1 DFEQIWSNCYKFNQ
15 CEDDVTL
22 MCKNV
27 ENLYRDRMKKFPNEE
42 REIPFPNQK
51 KGGNKGAIKKIVRAT
66 STTTKGTNSPS
77 NSLCESAT
85 AILSYFHNA
94 TLQGARKFLTSRE
107 SSAQRGLPDSSSSI
121 GMIKLESDS
130 IDDQKGKGV
139 KRKADTT
146 TSFDEDQG
154 PSSKQILPTK
164 REVRPIKKGPPQI
177 DYQQLKPRLKGKPN
191 EQMKFCTK
199 LLTELM
205 ISKKCKGFNWAFLE
219 PVDVEGLKLFDYYDI
234 IKDPIDLGTI
244 RRKMDARQYVTP
256 EEFKSD
262 IMLMCD
268 NCFTYNPEG
277 QIVNKLG
284 KQLLDYFN
292 ARWKHLP
299 PETKEEIHQQLP
311 VLHKEEPKEQQ
322 PFLPSFKNVK
332 PSISSSIPSLS
343 SQSSKPIDDDDQID
357 LMLYHV
363 NDKLTQ
369 LQQYNQELISLK
381 FKRREARSQHQP
393 LPQLSADLHSAINSA
408 LNAPVQTIPST
419 AFMPPMLATQSSSGS
434 LNIQQQVNKPQNI
447 PTSIPQ
453 HIVAPTQSFKKKS
466 GPGRPKGFIPGLG
479 VQPSVMEGVSSISA
493 PSLAQ
498 NLVPSSVAIQQVP
511 TLKAAKES
519 SAAPRREYEFNSED
533 EHATEPMTYEE
544 KRQLSMDINM
554 LSADKLSTVVNIIE
568 AREKITDFNPEEIEI
583 DFETLKPVTLR
594 DLEAYVKMCQ
604 QQDNKGGLP
613 KKKEVPMNVSNG
625 SAQMPNKSQQDPGSV
640 KNSSLVSTVSR
651 QQQPPPSS
659 QQQQN
664 ISKDESSSDSDSSG
678 GTSSSEDSSDSS
690 DTESEGKPTPRKQAP
705 PVMNANNANNN
716 NNKVSIENCTIN
728 GEIHQLKIFPQQMQN
743 MQNAGVGAGV
753 VVPSNVVPNV
763 QNKNASISPQQQQDN
778 SQIAST
784 IGVPPHQPSSHVHS
798 GAAPLFQSTNVTEM
812 SAGTAGSVLDLLLPA
827 GNDDKGGGGGNVGI
841 TNKTSWSSLAQRP
854 GGEGVGGQT
863 ANSTVAASAAFEQFR
878 MKAREKE
885 ERKRL
890 LKEEEEKRPVNSNG
904 ASSAELVQ
912 PPTKPQIDQDEI
924 NRRRE
929 MEKERRKRE
938 EMEHVDMSR
947 QMEIMK
953 AKLKREYEFDS
964 DDEHATEPM
973 TYEEKRQL
981 SMDINMLTAQKLST
995 VVDIIEAREKIT
1007 DFDPEEIEID
1017 FELLKPVTLRELEA
1031 YVKMVQQQANKEKV
1045 MESML
1050 ESSAA
1055 DSNETEP
1062 NVNPAKVVNDLFWL
1076 SEQCELR
1083 CIFEHALWANE
1094 QLNHLPQSHISSPD
1108 VAQSSNW
1115 HYGEINMKRRALII
1129 LGLVRLKCDANDM
1142 AIQAF
1147 SESIQQDNR
1156 CWPAWECLSSLV
1168 DGFYVVKIEKE
1179 VYSKTWLYNLFVAE
1193 TMSRLLLFVCAIEA
1207 YTDVSKHLGAS
1218 PYILCQ
1224 IATAQSELQEHDGA
1238 ISSFQKIR
1246 KSDPYRIE
1254 QMHFYSDSLY
1264 IRQNFTELALLAKWF
1279 FVSHKFN
1286 WETCCIVGETNY
1298 YSAKNIHE
1306 QAQEFLKRSIMLCP
1320 KNASL
1325 WVLLGHEYLET
1336 KNHQAATSSYKKAT
1350 LIDKNCYRA
1359 WYGLGQLHEI
1369 MKQPSNAL
1377 FYYKKAHKCR
1387 PDDSRMLI
1395 ALGVMF
1401 SKLDRKSD
1409 AEKCFKKAFQIGDV
1423 EGNALIH
1430 LAKLYEDQ
1438 NDKRNA
1444 AKAYEAYLTLKE
1456 TQDKLAKG
1464 SYSSTPQTQCNSS
1477 TNYRTP
1483 SDAPRPIGG
1492 GDDSIQTPFTER
1504 KEVNL
1509 DANDDD
1515 MNTNSDDDDL
1525 EITF

>member
-1 DFEQIWSNCYKFNQ
+1 MSDKINLKTEVLTENEENCFTTQEQTENNAGTSTIDVQPNENETVTHSVETTSLSSVVGDNTNLTTLSRNDDASTESIPVESSSARDTLEGWTSPILEAVNGMVQPRVVPPIGKPVRWTNQLDFLMKDVLKQAKNHKHAWPFQRPVDSIKLGIQDYHNVIKRPMDLGTIEKRLKNMYYYSAQECMKDFEQIWSNCYKFNQ

-94 TLQGARKFLTSRE
+94 TLQASRE

-299 PETKEEIHQQLP
+299 PEIKEEIHQQLP

-322 PFLPSFKNVK
+322 PFIPSFKNVK

-434 LNIQQQVNKPQNI
+434 LNIQQQVNKQPNI
-447 PTSIPQ
+447 PASIPQ

-479 VQPSVMEGVSSISA
+479 VQPSAMEGVSSISA

-511 TLKAAKES
+511 TLVPPQKQPLPQQQPLQSNLIGPPTSTAEVPQQQLMSQMQQQQPQQPGFAGAGGVGRRGRKPGSKNKPKTEKAAKE
-519 SAAPRREYEFNSED
+519 
-533 EHATEPMTYEE
+533 
-544 KRQLSMDINM
+544 I
-554 LSADKLSTVVNIIE
+554 
-568 AREKITDFNPEEIEI
+568 
-583 DFETLKPVTLR
+583 
-594 DLEAYVKMCQ
+594 
-604 QQDNKGGLP
+604 
-613 KKKEVPMNVSNG
+613 SNG
-625 SAQMPNKSQQDPGSV
+625 SAQMPNKTQQDPGSV
-640 KNSSLVSTVSR
+640 KNSSIVSTVSR
-651 QQQPPPSS
+651 QQQPSS

-716 NNKVSIENCTIN
+716 NKVSIENCTIN

-753 VVPSNVVPNV
+753 VPSNAVSNV
-763 QNKNASISPQQQQDN
+763 QNKNARISPQQQQDIPNSVPFKFPSVFIPFFKDN

-784 IGVPPHQPSSHVHS
+784 IGVPPPQPSSHVHS
-798 GAAPLFQSTNVTEM
+798 GAAPLFQSTNTTEM
-812 SAGTAGSVLDLLLPA
+812 SVGTAGSVLDLLLPT
-827 GNDDKGGGGGNVGI
+827 GNDDKGGGGGLNVGI

-890 LKEEEEKRPVNSNG
+890 LKEEEEKRRKLRELEQLQQLQQQQQQQQIPAVNSNG

-938 EMEHVDMSR
+938 EMEHVDMTR
-947 QMEIMK
+947 QMELM
-953 AKLKREYEFDS
+953 A
-964 DDEHATEPM
+964 
-973 TYEEKRQL
+973 
-981 SMDINMLTAQKLST
+981 N
-995 VVDIIEAREKIT
+995 
-1007 DFDPEEIEID
+1007 
-1017 FELLKPVTLRELEA
+1017 FEMR
-1031 YVKMVQQQANKEKV
+1031 
-1045 MESML
+1045 
-1050 ESSAA
+1050 
-1055 DSNETEP
+1055 
-1062 NVNPAKVVNDLFWL
+1062 F
-1076 SEQCELR
+1076 
-1083 CIFEHALWANE
+1083 
-1094 QLNHLPQSHISSPD
+1094 
-1108 VAQSSNW
+1108 
-1115 HYGEINMKRRALII
+1115 
-1129 LGLVRLKCDANDM
+1129 
-1142 AIQAF
+1142 
-1147 SESIQQDNR
+1147 
-1156 CWPAWECLSSLV
+1156 
-1168 DGFYVVKIEKE
+1168 
-1179 VYSKTWLYNLFVAE
+1179 
-1193 TMSRLLLFVCAIEA
+1193 
-1207 YTDVSKHLGAS
+1207 
-1218 PYILCQ
+1218 
-1224 IATAQSELQEHDGA
+1224 
-1238 ISSFQKIR
+1238 
-1246 KSDPYRIE
+1246 
-1254 QMHFYSDSLY
+1254 
-1264 IRQNFTELALLAKWF
+1264 
-1279 FVSHKFN
+1279 
-1286 WETCCIVGETNY
+1286 
-1298 YSAKNIHE
+1298 
-1306 QAQEFLKRSIMLCP
+1306 
-1320 KNASL
+1320 
-1325 WVLLGHEYLET
+1325 
-1336 KNHQAATSSYKKAT
+1336 
-1350 LIDKNCYRA
+1350 
-1359 WYGLGQLHEI
+1359 
-1369 MKQPSNAL
+1369 
-1377 FYYKKAHKCR
+1377 
-1387 PDDSRMLI
+1387 
-1395 ALGVMF
+1395 
-1401 SKLDRKSD
+1401 
-1409 AEKCFKKAFQIGDV
+1409 
-1423 EGNALIH
+1423 
-1430 LAKLYEDQ
+1430 
-1438 NDKRNA
+1438 
-1444 AKAYEAYLTLKE
+1444 
-1456 TQDKLAKG
+1456 
-1464 SYSSTPQTQCNSS
+1464 
-1477 TNYRTP
+1477 
-1483 SDAPRPIGG
+1483 
-1492 GDDSIQTPFTER
+1492 
-1504 KEVNL
+1504 
-1509 DANDDD
+1509 
-1515 MNTNSDDDDL
+1515 
-1525 EITF
+1525 

>member
-1 DFEQIWSNCYKFNQ
+1 MSDKINLKTEVLTENEENCFTTQDQTENNAGTSTIDVQPNENNETVTHSVETTSLSSVVGDNTNLTTLSRNDDASTESIPVESSSARDTLEGWTSPILEAVNGMVQPRVVPPIGKPVRWTNQLDFLMKDVLKQAKNHKHAWPFQRPVDSIKLGVIVQDYHNVIKRPMDLGTIEKRLKNMYYYSAQECMKDFEQIWSNCYKFNQ

-51 KGGNKGAIKKIVRAT
+51 KGGNKGAINKIVRAT
-66 STTTKGTNSPS
+66 STTTK
-77 NSLCESAT
+77 A
-85 AILSYFHNA
+85 
-94 TLQGARKFLTSRE
+94 SRE

-234 IKDPIDLGTI
+234 IKDPIDLGTM
-244 RRKMDARQYVTP
+244 RRKMDARQYVSP

-322 PFLPSFKNVK
+322 PFIPSFKNVK

-419 AFMPPMLATQSSSGS
+419 AFMPPMLASQSSSGS
-434 LNIQQQVNKPQNI
+434 LNIQQVNKQPNI

-511 TLKAAKES
+511 TLVPPQKQPLPQQQPLQSNLIGPPTSTAAVPQQQLMSQMQQPQQQGFAGAGGVGRRGRKPGSKNKPKTEKAAKES

-533 EHATEPMTYEE
+533 EHATEPMTYDE

-604 QQDNKGGLP
+604 QQGGLV

-625 SAQMPNKSQQDPGSV
+625 SAQMPNKTQQDPGSV
-640 KNSSLVSTVSR
+640 KNSSIVSTVSR

-716 NNKVSIENCTIN
+716 N
-728 GEIHQLKIFPQQMQN
+728 KIFPQQMQN

-753 VVPSNVVPNV
+753 VPSNAVPNV
-763 QNKNASISPQQQQDN
+763 QNKNARISPQQQQDN

-784 IGVPPHQPSSHVHS
+784 IGVPPPQPSSHVHS
-798 GAAPLFQSTNVTEM
+798 GAAPLFQSTNATEM
-812 SAGTAGSVLDLLLPA
+812 SAGTAGSVLDLLLPT
-827 GNDDKGGGGGNVGI
+827 GNDDKGGGGNVGI

-890 LKEEEEKRPVNSNG
+890 LKEEEEKRRKLRELEQLQQQQQQQQQIPVVNSNG
-904 ASSAELVQ
+904 ASSTELVQ
-912 PPTKPQIDQDEI
+912 QPTNPQIDQDEI

-938 EMEHVDMSR
+938 EMEHVDMTR
-947 QMEIMK
+947 QMELM
-953 AKLKREYEFDS
+953 A
-964 DDEHATEPM
+964 
-973 TYEEKRQL
+973 
-981 SMDINMLTAQKLST
+981 N
-995 VVDIIEAREKIT
+995 
-1007 DFDPEEIEID
+1007 
-1017 FELLKPVTLRELEA
+1017 FEMR
-1031 YVKMVQQQANKEKV
+1031 
-1045 MESML
+1045 
-1050 ESSAA
+1050 
-1055 DSNETEP
+1055 
-1062 NVNPAKVVNDLFWL
+1062 F
-1076 SEQCELR
+1076 
-1083 CIFEHALWANE
+1083 
-1094 QLNHLPQSHISSPD
+1094 
-1108 VAQSSNW
+1108 
-1115 HYGEINMKRRALII
+1115 
-1129 LGLVRLKCDANDM
+1129 
-1142 AIQAF
+1142 
-1147 SESIQQDNR
+1147 
-1156 CWPAWECLSSLV
+1156 
-1168 DGFYVVKIEKE
+1168 
-1179 VYSKTWLYNLFVAE
+1179 
-1193 TMSRLLLFVCAIEA
+1193 
-1207 YTDVSKHLGAS
+1207 
-1218 PYILCQ
+1218 
-1224 IATAQSELQEHDGA
+1224 
-1238 ISSFQKIR
+1238 
-1246 KSDPYRIE
+1246 
-1254 QMHFYSDSLY
+1254 
-1264 IRQNFTELALLAKWF
+1264 
-1279 FVSHKFN
+1279 
-1286 WETCCIVGETNY
+1286 
-1298 YSAKNIHE
+1298 
-1306 QAQEFLKRSIMLCP
+1306 
-1320 KNASL
+1320 
-1325 WVLLGHEYLET
+1325 
-1336 KNHQAATSSYKKAT
+1336 
-1350 LIDKNCYRA
+1350 
-1359 WYGLGQLHEI
+1359 
-1369 MKQPSNAL
+1369 
-1377 FYYKKAHKCR
+1377 
-1387 PDDSRMLI
+1387 
-1395 ALGVMF
+1395 
-1401 SKLDRKSD
+1401 
-1409 AEKCFKKAFQIGDV
+1409 
-1423 EGNALIH
+1423 
-1430 LAKLYEDQ
+1430 
-1438 NDKRNA
+1438 
-1444 AKAYEAYLTLKE
+1444 
-1456 TQDKLAKG
+1456 
-1464 SYSSTPQTQCNSS
+1464 
-1477 TNYRTP
+1477 
-1483 SDAPRPIGG
+1483 
-1492 GDDSIQTPFTER
+1492 
-1504 KEVNL
+1504 
-1509 DANDDD
+1509 
-1515 MNTNSDDDDL
+1515 
-1525 EITF
+1525 

>member
-1 DFEQIWSNCYKFNQ
+1 MSDKINLKTEVLTENEENCFTTQDQTENNAGTSTIDVQPNENETVAHSVETTSLSSVVGDNTNLTTLSRNDDASTETIPVESSSARDTLEGWTSPILEAVNGMVQPRVVPPIGKPVRWTNQLDFLMKDVLKQAKNHKHAWPFQRPVDSIKLGIQDYHNVIKRPMDLGTIEKRLKNMYYYSAQECMKDIMQIFNNCYIYNPPEYGVYKMAKELEQFI
-15 CEDDVTL
+15 L
-22 MCKNV
+22 MRISKIPT
-27 ENLYRDRMKKFPNEE
+27 DE

-66 STTTKGTNSPS
+66 STTTK
-77 NSLCESAT
+77 A
-85 AILSYFHNA
+85 
-94 TLQGARKFLTSRE
+94 SRE

-511 TLKAAKES
+511 TLVPPQKQPLPQQQPLQSNLIGPPTSTAAVPQQQLMSQIQSQQPHQQGFAGAGGVGRRGRKPGSKNKPKTEKAAKES

-625 SAQMPNKSQQDPGSV
+625 SVQMPNKSQQDPGSV

-716 NNKVSIENCTIN
+716 N
-728 GEIHQLKIFPQQMQN
+728 KIFPQQMQN

-763 QNKNASISPQQQQDN
+763 QNKNARISPQQQQDN

-798 GAAPLFQSTNVTEM
+798 GAAPLFQSTNATEM

-890 LKEEEEKRPVNSNG
+890 LKEEEEKRRKLRELEQLQQQQQQQQIPAVNSNG

-938 EMEHVDMSR
+938 EMEHVDMTR
-947 QMEIMK
+947 QMELM
-953 AKLKREYEFDS
+953 A
-964 DDEHATEPM
+964 
-973 TYEEKRQL
+973 
-981 SMDINMLTAQKLST
+981 N
-995 VVDIIEAREKIT
+995 
-1007 DFDPEEIEID
+1007 
-1017 FELLKPVTLRELEA
+1017 FEMR
-1031 YVKMVQQQANKEKV
+1031 
-1045 MESML
+1045 
-1050 ESSAA
+1050 
-1055 DSNETEP
+1055 
-1062 NVNPAKVVNDLFWL
+1062 F
-1076 SEQCELR
+1076 
-1083 CIFEHALWANE
+1083 
-1094 QLNHLPQSHISSPD
+1094 
-1108 VAQSSNW
+1108 
-1115 HYGEINMKRRALII
+1115 
-1129 LGLVRLKCDANDM
+1129 
-1142 AIQAF
+1142 
-1147 SESIQQDNR
+1147 
-1156 CWPAWECLSSLV
+1156 
-1168 DGFYVVKIEKE
+1168 
-1179 VYSKTWLYNLFVAE
+1179 
-1193 TMSRLLLFVCAIEA
+1193 
-1207 YTDVSKHLGAS
+1207 
-1218 PYILCQ
+1218 
-1224 IATAQSELQEHDGA
+1224 
-1238 ISSFQKIR
+1238 
-1246 KSDPYRIE
+1246 
-1254 QMHFYSDSLY
+1254 
-1264 IRQNFTELALLAKWF
+1264 
-1279 FVSHKFN
+1279 
-1286 WETCCIVGETNY
+1286 
-1298 YSAKNIHE
+1298 
-1306 QAQEFLKRSIMLCP
+1306 
-1320 KNASL
+1320 
-1325 WVLLGHEYLET
+1325 
-1336 KNHQAATSSYKKAT
+1336 
-1350 LIDKNCYRA
+1350 
-1359 WYGLGQLHEI
+1359 
-1369 MKQPSNAL
+1369 
-1377 FYYKKAHKCR
+1377 
-1387 PDDSRMLI
+1387 
-1395 ALGVMF
+1395 
-1401 SKLDRKSD
+1401 
-1409 AEKCFKKAFQIGDV
+1409 
-1423 EGNALIH
+1423 
-1430 LAKLYEDQ
+1430 
-1438 NDKRNA
+1438 
-1444 AKAYEAYLTLKE
+1444 
-1456 TQDKLAKG
+1456 
-1464 SYSSTPQTQCNSS
+1464 
-1477 TNYRTP
+1477 
-1483 SDAPRPIGG
+1483 
-1492 GDDSIQTPFTER
+1492 
-1504 KEVNL
+1504 
-1509 DANDDD
+1509 
-1515 MNTNSDDDDL
+1515 
-1525 EITF
+1525 

>member
-1 DFEQIWSNCYKFNQ
+1 MSDKINLKTEVLTENEENCFTTQDQTENNAGTSTIDVLPNENNETVTHSVETTSLSSVVGDNADLTTLSRTETIPVESSSSRETLEGWSSPILEAVNGMVQPRVVPPIGKPVRWTNQLDFLMKDVLKQAKNHKHAWPFQRPVDSIKLGIQDYHNVIKRPMDLGTIEKRLKNMYYYSAQECMKDIMQIFNNCYIYNPPEYGVYKMAKELEQFI
-15 CEDDVTL
+15 L
-22 MCKNV
+22 MRISKIPTDEC
-27 ENLYRDRMKKFPNEE
+27 
-42 REIPFPNQK
+42 EIPFPNQK

-66 STTTKGTNSPS
+66 STTTK
-77 NSLCESAT
+77 A
-85 AILSYFHNA
+85 
-94 TLQGARKFLTSRE
+94 SRE

-177 DYQQLKPRLKGKPN
+177 DYAQLKPRLKGKPN

-322 PFLPSFKNVK
+322 PFIPSFKNVK

-419 AFMPPMLATQSSSGS
+419 AFMPPMLASQSSSGS
-434 LNIQQQVNKPQNI
+434 LNIQQVNKQPNI

-466 GPGRPKGFIPGLG
+466 GPGRPKGFIPGIG

-493 PSLAQ
+493 PSLSQ

-511 TLKAAKES
+511 TLVPPQKQPLPQQQPLQSNLIGPPTSTAAVPQQQLMSQMQQQPPQPGFAGAGGVGRRGRKPGSKNKPKTEKAAKES

-533 EHATEPMTYEE
+533 EHATEPMTYDE

-554 LSADKLSTVVNIIE
+554 LSADKLTTVVNIIE
-568 AREKITDFNPEEIEI
+568 ARENITDFNPEEIEI

-604 QQDNKGGLP
+604 RQGGLA
-613 KKKEVPMNVSNG
+613 KKKEVPINVSNG
-625 SAQMPNKSQQDPGSV
+625 SVQMPNKTQQDPGSV
-640 KNSSLVSTVSR
+640 KNSSIVSTVSR

-716 NNKVSIENCTIN
+716 N
-728 GEIHQLKIFPQQMQN
+728 KIFPQQMQN
-743 MQNAGVGAGV
+743 MQNAGVGTPNVG
-753 VVPSNVVPNV
+753 VVPSNAVSNV
-763 QNKNASISPQQQQDN
+763 QNKNARISPQQQQDN

-784 IGVPPHQPSSHVHS
+784 IGVPPPQPSSHVHS
-798 GAAPLFQSTNVTEM
+798 GAAPLFQSTNSTEM
-812 SAGTAGSVLDLLLPA
+812 SAGTAGSVLDLLLPT
-827 GNDDKGGGGGNVGI
+827 GNDDKGGGGGLNVGI

-854 GGEGVGGQT
+854 GGEGGQT

-890 LKEEEEKRPVNSNG
+890 LKEEEEKRRKLRELEQLQQQQQQQQQIPAVNSNG

-938 EMEHVDMSR
+938 EMEHVDMTS
-947 QMEIMK
+947 QMELM
-953 AKLKREYEFDS
+953 A
-964 DDEHATEPM
+964 
-973 TYEEKRQL
+973 
-981 SMDINMLTAQKLST
+981 N
-995 VVDIIEAREKIT
+995 
-1007 DFDPEEIEID
+1007 
-1017 FELLKPVTLRELEA
+1017 FEMR
-1031 YVKMVQQQANKEKV
+1031 
-1045 MESML
+1045 
-1050 ESSAA
+1050 
-1055 DSNETEP
+1055 
-1062 NVNPAKVVNDLFWL
+1062 F
-1076 SEQCELR
+1076 
-1083 CIFEHALWANE
+1083 
-1094 QLNHLPQSHISSPD
+1094 
-1108 VAQSSNW
+1108 
-1115 HYGEINMKRRALII
+1115 
-1129 LGLVRLKCDANDM
+1129 
-1142 AIQAF
+1142 
-1147 SESIQQDNR
+1147 
-1156 CWPAWECLSSLV
+1156 
-1168 DGFYVVKIEKE
+1168 
-1179 VYSKTWLYNLFVAE
+1179 
-1193 TMSRLLLFVCAIEA
+1193 
-1207 YTDVSKHLGAS
+1207 
-1218 PYILCQ
+1218 
-1224 IATAQSELQEHDGA
+1224 
-1238 ISSFQKIR
+1238 
-1246 KSDPYRIE
+1246 
-1254 QMHFYSDSLY
+1254 
-1264 IRQNFTELALLAKWF
+1264 
-1279 FVSHKFN
+1279 
-1286 WETCCIVGETNY
+1286 
-1298 YSAKNIHE
+1298 
-1306 QAQEFLKRSIMLCP
+1306 
-1320 KNASL
+1320 
-1325 WVLLGHEYLET
+1325 
-1336 KNHQAATSSYKKAT
+1336 
-1350 LIDKNCYRA
+1350 
-1359 WYGLGQLHEI
+1359 
-1369 MKQPSNAL
+1369 
-1377 FYYKKAHKCR
+1377 
-1387 PDDSRMLI
+1387 
-1395 ALGVMF
+1395 
-1401 SKLDRKSD
+1401 
-1409 AEKCFKKAFQIGDV
+1409 
-1423 EGNALIH
+1423 
-1430 LAKLYEDQ
+1430 
-1438 NDKRNA
+1438 
-1444 AKAYEAYLTLKE
+1444 
-1456 TQDKLAKG
+1456 
-1464 SYSSTPQTQCNSS
+1464 
-1477 TNYRTP
+1477 
-1483 SDAPRPIGG
+1483 
-1492 GDDSIQTPFTER
+1492 
-1504 KEVNL
+1504 
-1509 DANDDD
+1509 
-1515 MNTNSDDDDL
+1515 
-1525 EITF
+1525 